1 MVNRKV
7 RFNYDILEEY
17 KAGIVLIGSEVKSIK
32 SGDVSVDGSYCFFKD
47 GELFIKNM
55 YVKPYESSRNDLD
68 PRRDRKLLLK
78 KKEIK
83 KLQIALSEK
92 GLTIIPLAL
101 KNEGRI
107 KVIIGV
113 GRGKKLY
120 DKKETIKERDIKK
133 QLKRNYEI

>member
-17 KAGIVLIGSEVKSIK
+17 KTGIVLIGSEVKSIK

-83 KLQIALSEK
+83 KLQTVVNEK
-92 GLTIIPLAL
+92 GLTIVLLNI

-107 KVIIGV
+107 KIIIGV

>member
-113 GRGKKLY
+113 GRGKKIY

-133 QLKRNYEI
+133 QLKKNYEI

>member
-55 YVKPYESSRNDLD
+55 YVKPYESSRNEMD

-83 KLQIALSEK
+83 K
-92 GLTIIPLAL
+92 
-101 KNEGRI
+101 
-107 KVIIGV
+107 
-113 GRGKKLY
+113 
-120 DKKETIKERDIKK
+120 
-133 QLKRNYEI
+133 

>member
-1 MVNRKV
+1 MVNRKA
-7 RFNYDILEEY
+7 RFNYNILEEY
-17 KAGIVLIGSEVKSIK
+17 KAGIVLVGSEVKSIK
-32 SGDVSVDGSYCFFKD
+32 SNNTSIEGSYCYFKE

-55 YVKPYESSRNDLD
+55 YVKPYESSRDDID

-78 KKEIK
+78 KKEIR
-83 KLQIALSEK
+83 KLEIMVNEK
-92 GLTIIPLAL
+92 GLTIIPLVL
-101 KNEGRI
+101 KNEGRV

-133 QLKRNYEI
+133 QLNKDYEI